1 VPSDISRQ
9 PVTLAGLL
17 SRPPGEGALPA
28 AVLMHGCGGLL
39 TPSGA
44 VVSRFRDWA
53 ELISAA
59 GYVVLLVDSF
69 NPRGIAQECTLSPQ
83 PISPTLDRPGDARGA
98 LAYLQQQTFVDAG
111 RIALIGWSNG
121 GASTLATIVG
131 PLSDGGP
138 AVTTLAGAPWFAAA
152 VAFYPGCLV
161 ASRASRVASSAP
173 LLILQGEA
181 DDWTPA
187 EPCRRLVE
195 RAVDSPYPIELQLYP
210 GAYHDFDAADTP
222 LRVRTDV
229 PRAAATGGVH
239 MGTDPD
245 ARADALARV
254 PAFLARYLGA

>member
-1 VPSDISRQ
+1 V
-9 PVTLAGLL
+9 LL
-17 SRPPGEGALPA
+17 
-28 AVLMHGCGGLL
+28 HGCGGLL

-53 ELISAA
+53 GLLAAA

-69 NPRGIAQECTLSPQ
+69 NPRGIAEECTLSPQ
-83 PISPTLDRPGDARGA
+83 PVSPTLDRPGDARGA
-98 LAYLQQQTFVDAG
+98 LAYLQRQTFVDPG

-131 PLSDGGP
+131 PFSAGEPTAP
-138 AVTTLAGAPWFAAA
+138 ALAEAPWFAAA

-161 ASRASRVASSAP
+161 AARSPRIASSAP

-195 RAVDSPYPIELQLYP
+195 RAADSPNPVELQLYP

-239 MGTDPD
+239 LGADPD
-245 ARADALARV
+245 ARADALTRV
-254 PAFLARYLGA
+254 PAFLARYVGV